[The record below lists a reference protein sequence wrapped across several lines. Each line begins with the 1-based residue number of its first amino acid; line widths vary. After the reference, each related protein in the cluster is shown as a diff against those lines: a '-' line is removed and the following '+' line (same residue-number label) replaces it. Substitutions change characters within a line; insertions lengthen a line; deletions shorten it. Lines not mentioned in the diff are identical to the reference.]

1 MFHFCPSF
9 KSLQV
14 PLWTLSKK
22 ITTSRQLCSASLPSC
37 IKVEKLSS
45 GIVSIILAH
54 HGKNSFSKLMIKE
67 FREAIADV
75 SLDSSVR
82 CVILKSEVPKVFC
95 AGADLK
101 ERLAMPDD
109 EISSFVSGLRDTM
122 SAVANIPVPT
132 IAAIEGVAFGGG
144 LELALACDMRVAGSE
159 AQLGLT
165 ETALAIIPGA
175 GGSQRLPRLIG
186 VAKAKEL
193 IFTATRLS
201 SQEALALGLINH
213 SVPTG
218 QAVIKAEAIAASI
231 VDKGP
236 IAIRMAKEAID
247 GGASLEISRGL
258 QVEKACYD
266 ELVMTLDRKEGLNAF
281 VEKRKPQYKGC

>member
-1 MFHFCPSF
+1 M
-9 KSLQV
+9 
-14 PLWTLSKK
+14 
-22 ITTSRQLCSASLPSC
+22 
-37 IKVEKLSS
+37 
-45 GIVSIILAH
+45 
-54 HGKNSFSKLMIKE
+54 
-67 FREAIADV
+67 
-75 SLDSSVR
+75 
-82 CVILKSEVPKVFC
+82 
-95 AGADLK
+95 K

-109 EISSFVSGLRDTM
+109 EISGFVSGLRDTM

-144 LELALACDMRVAGSE
+144 LELALACDMRVAGSD

-213 SVPTG
+213 SVPSG
-218 QAVIKAEAIAASI
+218 QAATKAEAIAASI

-247 GGASLEISRGL
+247 SGASLEISRGL

-281 VEKRKPQYKGC
+281 VEKRKPKYKGC